1 MAELKPLEAAVSAMS
16 DLPLR
21 RFGRPVG
28 RDDLL
33 RALLLRLRQSQPLV
47 LHGASGIGKTTI
59 AATIAN
65 VYVQQAQQSVLW
77 LPVEQ
82 ASLAELLVRIGRAY
96 GATDISNAANPLK
109 QLSAVAGL
117 LRQNQ
122 PLLVLDGEIDESV
135 LTQFYDRC
143 AQDIPLVV
151 TNAKALPGG
160 DWRNQAI
167 GNLAEDDALQL
178 FKQKAGLKD
187 DQFDSDAASIATKY
201 NNEAFPLVLAA
212 RSMIITRQSPDE
224 YDAALDSLLEAAGN
238 DGVTAA
244 LTASVGALNPRLS
257 DLLESLAAT
266 ARGEASIAFMSMLF
280 DMTASAVDQ
289 SMTILSRLF
298 LVERYQRNEEAC
310 YRLHPLAQEYLQN
323 RSRENDKLAALQDD
337 VKSTVLAYLDAHAS
351 ADDATARMMI
361 EMDNFVAIA
370 SCAADDDDHELA
382 GTIAAALSENEEMIE
397 GAGYAYELALLQAI
411 SEGRTLDF
419 AEEDDED
426 EAADA
431 TEIDDVTGEAQAAD
445 PDEADDTES
454 ADEDDPQT
462 PSADDSTFIP
472 IADEELQSVNI
483 DQLRTA
489 LNVASEN
496 NETARQLQILKAIA
510 KVQVN
515 QGREPEAVATYGQ
528 VLEIY
533 ESGADKDGVLETLD
547 MLAGLLISSEGT
559 PAAIEQVNLRTALT
573 LARQH
578 EDTPRVLE
586 ILNAIGKIQIDQNRA
601 QDAVATYG
609 EVLEIH
615 DAKENKAGI
624 LETLDMLA
632 GLLVRSGAAVTA
644 LHHIQRALHLTAEL
658 NDQDSEMFLRISL
671 GDAHRALGESVTAV
685 EAYELALTIARH
697 RDDQQNEAQILF
709 KLGLAQLDAGDGR
722 QAIEMLESAN
732 ELFKSQSNRAMEGQ
746 VLQGLGA
753 VNVNLERWSEAVN
766 FHSSALYIAREVQD
780 RNEEAQQLR
789 VLGKVL
795 IKANRLPEALT
806 RYRQA
811 LHVAYEEGKTNDI
824 VLVIADLVNLMMR
837 NLFLAS
843 IAELLIND
851 GLTYD
856 DDDRELL
863 RLKGEVNT
871 AKEKAAA
878 KGVTLAVVAGTA
890 KEYAANAYNYN

>member
-109 QLSAVAGL
+109 ELSAVAGL

-135 LTQFYDRC
+135 LTQFYNRC

-151 TNAKALPGG
+151 TSAKALPGG

-167 GNLAEDDALQL
+167 GNLAEDDAVQL

-187 DQFDSDAASIATKY
+187 DQFDSAAASIATKF

-224 YDAALDSLLEAAGN
+224 YDAALGALLDAADN
-238 DGVTAA
+238 DGVSAA

-266 ARGEASIAFMSMLF
+266 ARGEASITFMSMLF

-310 YRLHPLAQEYLQN
+310 YRLHSLAQEHLQN
-323 RSRENDKLAALQDD
+323 RSRENDKLAALQDG
-337 VKSTVLAYLDAHAS
+337 VNSTVLAYLDAHAS

-361 EMDNFVAIA
+361 EMDNFIA
-370 SCAADDDDHELA
+370 TASGAAEDDDHELA
-382 GTIAAALSENEEMIE
+382 GTIAAVLSENDELIE
-397 GAGYAYELALLQAI
+397 GAGYAYELALLHAI
-411 SEGRTLDF
+411 NESRTLDF
-419 AEEDDED
+419 AEEDHDDE
-426 EAADA
+426 EAGA
-431 TEIDDVTGEAQAAD
+431 TDIDDITGEAQAAD

-454 ADEDDPQT
+454 ADEDDLQT

-533 ESGADKDGVLETLD
+533 ESSADKDGVLETLD
-547 MLAGLLISSEGT
+547 MLAGLLISSEST

-601 QDAVATYG
+601 QDAVATYN

-658 NDQDSEMFLRISL
+658 NDQESEMFLRISL

-732 ELFKSQSNRAMEGQ
+732 ELFKLQSNRAMEGQ

-766 FHSSALYIAREVQD
+766 FHSSALYIAHEVQD

-795 IKANRLPEALT
+795 IQANRLPEALT

-811 LHVAYEEGKTNDI
+811 LHVAYEEGKTDDI
-824 VLVIADLVNLMMR
+824 VSVIAELVNLMMR

-863 RLKGEVNT
+863 RLKGEVST
-871 AKEKAAA
+871 AKEQAAA
-878 KGVTLAVVAGTA
+878 TGVTLAVVAGTA